1 MASRGSV
8 AKNSRITDE
17 EYKTISILPH
27 GEKVIEGIGSKHS
40 MPDYSHSP
48 NTIYVI
54 YKEGSFR
61 AMRVYGGD
69 HMPII
74 EITYHP
80 EPNLNNGDREHSVWH
95 MHVFNKK
102 DLTHNK
108 AKFITNE
115 IKQKYKELLED
126 IGYDQW

>member
-17 EYKTISILPH
+17 EYKTISILHH

>member
-27 GEKVIEGIGSKHS
+27 GEKVIEGIGSKH
-40 MPDYSHSP
+40 
-48 NTIYVI
+48 VI